1 MNRSRTLCLETL
13 EQRQLLSHV
22 MGSATALAS
31 AYAEP
36 KAISVTGKITG
47 TFSVSF
53 EGTET
58 LQSYKASG
66 NLRGLGFVEMNAT
79 IPLSASDTNRGTMT
93 LTSNQGMLQF
103 GVVQKGKSAEKLTL
117 QQGTGAFTGWKGNG
131 TVTATETGS
140 GYAHLVPIKNAFKLK
155 LKP

>member
-1 MNRSRTLCLETL
+1 MKRSRTLCLETL

-22 MGSATALAS
+22 MGSATARAS
-31 AYAEP
+31 AFADP
-36 KAISVTGKITG
+36 KTVSVTGKITG

-58 LQSYKASG
+58 LQSYKAMG

-79 IPLSASDTNRGTMT
+79 IPLSGIETNRGTMT
-93 LTSNQGMLQF
+93 LATNQGMLEF
-103 GVVQKGKSAEKLTL
+103 GVVQKGKAPEKLTL
-117 QQGTGAFTGWKGNG
+117 QQGNGAFTGWTGNG
-131 TVTATETGS
+131 TVTATETGG
-140 GYAHLVPIKNAFKLK
+140 GYAHLVPIKNIFKLK